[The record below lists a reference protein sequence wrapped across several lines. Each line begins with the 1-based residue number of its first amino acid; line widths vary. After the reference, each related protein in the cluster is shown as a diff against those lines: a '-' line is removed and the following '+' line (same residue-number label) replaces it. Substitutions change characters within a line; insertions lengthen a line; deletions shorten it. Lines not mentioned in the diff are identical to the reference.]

1 MNALVISGGGSKG
14 AYAGGLA
21 EYLINGCGRDYE
33 LYIGTSTGGLL
44 APILAAGKLEAAKE
58 AFTTVNQNSI
68 YKVCPF
74 IVKKNGPGDFSTS
87 INHLGIM
94 KMFLKRKKTFGDST
108 NLRKLIKKFFLKE
121 DFQRIRDTGKK
132 AYVTVSN
139 LTNEVVE
146 YKSTDDY
153 DYEQFCDWMWASANA
168 LPFMSLYVKDGIE
181 YGDGGFGSV
190 IPIQKAINE
199 KAKWIDVIALR
210 PVKKVK
216 STAPSTNV
224 FGLLAKTFDFVLN
237 QISLDDLTIGK
248 LEAKHCKVDINYY
261 YTPRILSDQV
271 FIFDSEQMSD
281 WWEEGLEV
289 GKISTPATQ
298 CLHYKMKNNPIKPEH
313 LGEDMELM

>member
-21 EYLINGCGRDYE
+21 EYLIKDCGRDYD
-33 LYIGTSTGGLL
+33 LFIGTSTGGLL
-44 APILAAGKLEAAKE
+44 APLLAAGKLEAAKK
-58 AFTTVNQNSI
+58 AFTTASQKSI

-74 IVKKNGPGDFSTS
+74 IIKKHGPGQFSTS
-87 INHLGIM
+87 INHLGII
-94 KMFLKRKKTFGDST
+94 KMFLKRQKTFGDSS

-121 DFQRIRDTGKK
+121 DFQRIRDTGKI

-146 YKSTDDY
+146 YKSTN
-153 DYEQFCDWMWASANA
+153 DYEYDEFCDWMWASANA
-168 LPFMSLYVKDGIE
+168 LPFMSLFVKDGIE

-190 IPIQKAINE
+190 IPIQKAINK

-210 PVKKVK
+210 PMRKIK
-216 STAPSTNV
+216 SNAPSANV
-224 FGLLAKTFDFVLN
+224 FGLLAKTFEFVLN

-271 FIFDSEQMSD
+271 FIFDPDQMSN
-281 WWEEGLEV
+281 WWNEGHEV
-289 GKISTPATQ
+289 AKISTPATQ
-298 CLHYKMKNNPIKPEH
+298 CLHYKMMNNPIKPEH